1 MIVDT
6 EVITVDEIPETASG
20 GTKSRRGVKRHEEN
34 PFMALAAINTKI
46 GSKRI
51 TNKTGEQMMI
61 VSQETGEIIAPAGF
75 HTVIEVDKNQFVKL
89 YINGVKAFRGLK
101 AAGTTVFEVIY
112 MAIQKQIG
120 QDDLYIHYNSIDH
133 SITPMSEATF
143 YRGMKELIEKGFIAE
158 STRPNI
164 YFLNVDYLFNGN
176 RLAFI
181 KEYRLKDPSAK
192 PTSETDKLKLE
203 AAGQQRLIQ

>member
-51 TNKTGEQMMI
+51 T
-61 VSQETGEIIAPAGF
+61 SQETGEIIAPAGF